1 MDKIILTDLCKSINE
16 MDVVGNKEVFIIK
29 HKDINDK
36 INTIDSFLNDDNEIN
51 EINENNGNNEKTF
64 VEIIEELINLNV
76 SELNNNISIEKLK
89 YYHNLLKKYE
99 ELLLNEKNDTNRV
112 EYV

>member
-1 MDKIILTDLCKSINE
+1 MDKIILSDLCKNINE

-29 HKDINDK
+29 HKEINDK
-36 INTIDSFLNDDNEIN
+36 INKIDNYLNDDNE
-51 EINENNGNNEKTF
+51 NNEKTF

-76 SELNNNISIEKLK
+76 SELNNNITIEKLK
-89 YYHNLLKKYE
+89 YYNKLLKKYE
-99 ELLLNEKNDTNRV
+99 ELILNEKNDINSV